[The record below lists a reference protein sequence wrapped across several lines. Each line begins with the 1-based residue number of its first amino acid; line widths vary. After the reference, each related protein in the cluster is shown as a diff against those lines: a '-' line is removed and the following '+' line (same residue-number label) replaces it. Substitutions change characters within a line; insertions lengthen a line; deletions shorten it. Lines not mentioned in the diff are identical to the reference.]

1 MCDSVARLYLHAIS
15 TIMPNQMKLMNIKLH
30 TAHIAPVLFLH
41 VEHHRPFFTCDWK
54 CRVVIIRDKD
64 NKKTNTSMIRLV
76 QRVRQINFHWN
87 KEIIDYTVKPLR
99 TLIIHSDCSFMVNI
113 LASTYQFPSQYL
125 NPFVCLST
133 GFCTQIKRPLGEHQ
147 TRKNE
152 SRRILIKSCIVK

>member
-76 QRVRQINFHWN
+76 QRVR
-87 KEIIDYTVKPLR
+87 
-99 TLIIHSDCSFMVNI
+99 
-113 LASTYQFPSQYL
+113 
-125 NPFVCLST
+125 
-133 GFCTQIKRPLGEHQ
+133 
-147 TRKNE
+147 
-152 SRRILIKSCIVK
+152 